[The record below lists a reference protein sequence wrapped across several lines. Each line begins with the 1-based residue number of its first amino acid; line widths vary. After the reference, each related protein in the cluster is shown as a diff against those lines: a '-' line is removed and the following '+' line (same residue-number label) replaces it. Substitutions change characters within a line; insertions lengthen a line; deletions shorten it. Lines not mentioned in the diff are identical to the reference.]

1 MVKKLD
7 YRQYYKDYYN
17 VDFGDDYVVHHMDF
31 DDDNN
36 DIYNLLMLPK
46 KLYRRYMFYLN
57 SLGATKGSKGIA
69 EIDLK
74 IEIQAGSIP
83 TTKYKMIEG
92 FCKTM
97 EEINYWVGVKS
108 NLDMNKYYAE
118 QMTQKVEF

>member
-1 MVKKLD
+1 MAKKFD

-31 DDDNN
+31 DDNNN

-57 SLGATKGSKGIA
+57 SFGATKDSKGIS
-69 EIDLK
+69 EIDFK
-74 IEIQAGSIP
+74 IEIEAGSIP
-83 TTKYKMIEG
+83 ITRYKMMKS
-92 FCKTM
+92 FCDTM
-97 EEINYWVGVKS
+97 EEINHWVQIKS

>member
-1 MVKKLD
+1 MAKFD

-31 DDDNN
+31 NDDNN
-36 DIYNLLMLPK
+36 DIYNLLMLPR

-57 SLGATKGSKGIA
+57 SLGATKASKGIA
-69 EIDLK
+69 ELDLK
-74 IEIQAGSIP
+74 IEIQAGSVP
-83 TTKYKMIEG
+83 ETKYKMIEG

-97 EEINYWVGVKS
+97 NEINNWVKIKS
-108 NLDMNKYYAE
+108 NLDMNKYHAE

>member
-1 MVKKLD
+1 
-7 YRQYYKDYYN
+7 
-17 VDFGDDYVVHHMDF
+17 
-31 DDDNN
+31 
-36 DIYNLLMLPK
+36 
-46 KLYRRYMFYLN
+46 MFYLN